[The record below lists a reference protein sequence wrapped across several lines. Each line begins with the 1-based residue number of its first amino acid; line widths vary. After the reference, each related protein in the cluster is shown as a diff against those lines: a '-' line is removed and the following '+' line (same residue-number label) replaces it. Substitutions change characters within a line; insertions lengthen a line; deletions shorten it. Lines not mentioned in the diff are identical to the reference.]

1 MYPVLNTAVSRL
13 IMAHSLPL
21 ALLLVLLFTS
31 TWTHAYQNETTV
43 VEITLGSYQI
53 MPEQVEL
60 IAEQPVILRLVNMD
74 TIIPHNFTIE
84 STDDALDVN
93 IDVLAG
99 ETVDVKLTP
108 SVAGRYSF
116 HCGNKMLFMK
126 SHRKKGMEG
135 ILIVLPPKH

>member
-1 MYPVLNTAVSRL
+1 MHPEVNTAISRS

-21 ALLLVLLFTS
+21 ALLVVLLLPS
-31 TWTHAYQNETTV
+31 TWINASQDEIPV
-43 VEITLGSYQI
+43 VEITLGSYHI

-60 IAEQPVILRLVNMD
+60 IAEQPMILRLVNTD

-84 STDDALDVN
+84 SADDALNVN

-108 SVAGRYSF
+108 SVAGRHTFY
-116 HCGNKMLFMK
+116 CGNKMLFMK

-135 ILIVLPPKH
+135 ILIVLPPKR